1 MILPVDNEIAMNVL
15 DTEYFYNH
23 YSETEWMNT
32 QTLKEKTRAL
42 IKCDRYLQR
51 AEEDNIMLASRARR
65 ASIFNKMLALWGG
78 RK

>member
-1 MILPVDNEIAMNVL
+1 MILPVDNEIATNVL

-32 QTLKEKTRAL
+32 QTLKEKTQAL

-51 AEEDNIMLASRARR
+51 AEEDNITLASRARR
-65 ASIFNKMLALWGG
+65 VSIFNKMLALWGG

>member
-51 AEEDNIMLASRARR
+51 AEEDNMTLASRARR
-65 ASIFNKMLALWGG
+65 ESILQKMITLWEK
-78 RK
+78 R